1 MISKISVNQSQPSF
15 YAQDLALISD
25 FQYYQIF
32 SNAQANITTY
42 TRTLSIRTYAL
53 LYYAVDIC
61 LAFICS
67 Y

>member
-1 MISKISVNQSQPSF
+1 MSERFGLSQPNF
-15 YAQDLALISD
+15 YAQDLAPISD

-61 LAFICS
+61 QACIAS

>member
-25 FQYYQIF
+25 FRYQIF
-32 SNAQANITTY
+32 PNAQANITTY

-61 LAFICS
+61 LAFIGG